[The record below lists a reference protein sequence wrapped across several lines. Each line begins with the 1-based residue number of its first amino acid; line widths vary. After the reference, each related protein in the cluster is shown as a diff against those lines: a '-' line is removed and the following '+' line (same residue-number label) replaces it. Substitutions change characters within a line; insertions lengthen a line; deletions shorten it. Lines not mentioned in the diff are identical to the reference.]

1 MTPTPANTHCP
12 RCQSPRIVFGEV
24 TRGRTLG
31 LSESFGFRAFA
42 ARLSAFRKGIAV
54 TPAMSA
60 CSHCGLVWGELEPSR
75 LLAQLRQLAS
85 PEVEEWLDAAPPRP
99 L

>member
-1 MTPTPANTHCP
+1 MTTTSATTHCP

-31 LSESFGFRAFA
+31 LSESFGFRAYA
-42 ARLSAFRKGIAV
+42 ARLSAFRKGVAV
-54 TPAMSA
+54 TPAMCA
-60 CSHCGLVWGELEPSR
+60 CSHCGLVWGELEPLR
-75 LLAQLRQLAS
+75 LLGQLRQLAS
-85 PEVEEWLDAAPPRP
+85 AEVQEWLDATPPVP